1 MNAPLV
7 QPIPA
12 ALSGRSTAALST
24 TALPKLLFTVE
35 EAAECLGIKRTKMYA
50 LIKTGEIDTIQVG
63 RLRRVRLAA
72 LESYVSRLADAAR
85 AA

>member
-1 MNAPLV
+1 V
-7 QPIPA
+7 
-12 ALSGRSTAALST
+12 ST

-50 LIKTGEIDTIQVG
+50 LIKAGEIDTVQVG
-63 RLRRVRLAA
+63 RLRRVRLAE
-72 LESYVSRLADAAR
+72 LESYTARLIDAAR